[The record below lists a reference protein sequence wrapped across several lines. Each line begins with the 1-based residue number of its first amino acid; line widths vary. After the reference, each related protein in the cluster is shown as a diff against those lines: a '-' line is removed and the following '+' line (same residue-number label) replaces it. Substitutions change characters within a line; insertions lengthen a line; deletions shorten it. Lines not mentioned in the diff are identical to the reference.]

1 MRMEGR
7 IRIYEAEPIP
17 TRLRHDFKYE
27 GAEVV
32 RPNLTCFFGF
42 NPIFGPIF
50 GFKQVGLSSGSKN
63 GSTWVGLTSKR
74 VQSIVQPWT
83 VTLVQP

>member
-32 RPNLTCFFGF
+32 RPNLTCFLGATKF
-42 NPIFGPIF
+42 
-50 GFKQVGLSSGSKN
+50 
-63 GSTWVGLTSKR
+63 WA
-74 VQSIVQPWT
+74 
-83 VTLVQP
+83 